1 MTIPCFLA
9 SDRHDGGC
17 SNERKGKL
25 MPILGTFLKD
35 GDCLTGIIR
44 TSTTQARLTF
54 TPDSDGILI
63 ASIDGQPV
71 GHAEPRPSGDGI
83 NCFVVYL
90 RPEVLPEAPFAAL
103 VAKGCVFVLTT
114 CR

>member
-1 MTIPCFLA
+1 
-9 SDRHDGGC
+9 
-17 SNERKGKL
+17 

-54 TPDSDGILI
+54 IPDTDGILI

-71 GHAEPRPSGDGI
+71 GHAEPRPSGDSI
-83 NCFVVYL
+83 TCFVVYL

-103 VAKGCVFVLTT
+103 VAKACVFILTT

>member
-1 MTIPCFLA
+1 
-9 SDRHDGGC
+9 
-17 SNERKGKL
+17 

-63 ASIDGQPV
+63 ASIVGQPV
-71 GHAEPRPSGDGI
+71 GHAEPRPSGDSI
-83 NCFVVYL
+83 TCFVVYL

-103 VAKGCVFVLTT
+103 VAKGCIFILS
-114 CR
+114 R

>member
-1 MTIPCFLA
+1 
-9 SDRHDGGC
+9 
-17 SNERKGKL
+17 

-54 TPDSDGILI
+54 TPDDGGILI

-71 GHAEPRPSGDGI
+71 GYAELRPSGDGI
-83 NCFVVYL
+83 ACYAVYL
-90 RPEVLPEAPFAAL
+90 RPDILPEASFAAL
-103 VAKGCVFVLTT
+103 VAKGCIFILS
-114 CR
+114 R

>member
-1 MTIPCFLA
+1 
-9 SDRHDGGC
+9 
-17 SNERKGKL
+17 

-44 TSTTQARLTF
+44 TSTTQARLIF
-54 TPDSDGILI
+54 TPDTGGSWI

-71 GHAEPRPSGDGI
+71 GHAEPRPSGDSI
-83 NCFVVYL
+83 TCFVVYL
-90 RPEVLPEAPFAAL
+90 RPEVLHDAPCAAL

>member
-1 MTIPCFLA
+1 
-9 SDRHDGGC
+9 
-17 SNERKGKL
+17 
-25 MPILGTFLKD
+25 MPLLGTFLKD

-54 TPDSDGILI
+54 TPESVGILI

-71 GHAEPRPSGDGI
+71 GHAELRPSGDGI
-83 NCFVVYL
+83 ACYAVYL
-90 RPEVLPEAPFAAL
+90 RPEILPEARFAAL
-103 VAKGCVFVLTT
+103 VAKGCVFILTT

>member
-1 MTIPCFLA
+1 
-9 SDRHDGGC
+9 
-17 SNERKGKL
+17 

-35 GDCLTGIIR
+35 GDCLSGIIR

-54 TPDSDGILI
+54 APDSEGILI

-83 NCFVVYL
+83 TCFVVYL
-90 RPEVLPEAPFAAL
+90 NPDILPDAPFAAL
-103 VAKGCVFVLTT
+103 VAKGCVFILTM
-114 CR
+114 RR

>member
-1 MTIPCFLA
+1 
-9 SDRHDGGC
+9 
-17 SNERKGKL
+17 

-54 TPDSDGILI
+54 APDSKGILI

-71 GHAEPRPSGDGI
+71 GHAEPRPSGDGKT
-83 NCFVVYL
+83 CFLVFL
-90 RPEVLPEAPFAAL
+90 RPDVLPKAPFAAL
-103 VAKGCVFVLTT
+103 VAEGCVFVLTI
-114 CR
+114 

>member
-1 MTIPCFLA
+1 
-9 SDRHDGGC
+9 
-17 SNERKGKL
+17 

-44 TSTTQARLTF
+44 TSTTQARVTF
-54 TPDSDGILI
+54 TPDGSGILI

-71 GHAEPRPSGDGI
+71 GHAEPHPSGDGVA
-83 NCFVVYL
+83 CFAVYL
-90 RPEVLPEAPFAAL
+90 HPDILPDAPFAAL
-103 VAKGCVFVLTT
+103 IAKGCVFVLTT

>member
-1 MTIPCFLA
+1 
-9 SDRHDGGC
+9 
-17 SNERKGKL
+17 

-44 TSTTQARLTF
+44 TSTTQARVIF
-54 TPDSDGILI
+54 TPAKDDILTDGILI

-71 GHAEPRPSGDGI
+71 GHAEPRRSGDGI
-83 NCFVVYL
+83 TCFVVYL

-103 VAKGCVFVLTT
+103 VAKACVFILTT

>member
-1 MTIPCFLA
+1 
-9 SDRHDGGC
+9 
-17 SNERKGKL
+17 

-54 TPDSDGILI
+54 APAKDDILADGTLI

-71 GHAEPRPSGDGI
+71 GHAEPRTSGDGI
-83 NCFVVYL
+83 ACFAVYL
-90 RPEVLPEAPFAAL
+90 RPEILPEARFAAL